1 MLKGRRGRYVFFFH
15 RLLFDNRGVADFTNK
30 FGLRVEVLLKG
41 VEKYRG
47 LYYPSIAVVLSW

>member
-1 MLKGRRGRYVFFFH
+1 MFFLH